1 MMPSSPSRI
10 RWLRD
15 TAERVVAT
23 YVEAFI
29 TLLVASWTPTV
40 DLSIWQ
46 AAAWSALPAAL
57 SALKSA
63 VATLRGSVDSA
74 SLSRHV

>member
-1 MMPSSPSRI
+1 MPLSSPSRT